1 METSTVSAT
10 SSMLQSGTVRAI
22 DHTPD
27 ENEFK
32 MTIIPATRII
42 FMCAKGED
50 IGVKPITVNVILQ
63 NDTPLMQA
71 FKVKC
76 TANKMFTIRPAH
88 GIITPNEKKSIKIT
102 FKWKNVPKDDL
113 HFISFYHI
121 RVNEEVCNMQPR
133 EILEMYKPDGVK
145 RILCQFKDANGQ
157 PIHPVDPKP
166 ITETV
171 ALGDSSTT
179 RSRT

>member
-88 GIITPNEKKSIKIT
+88 GIITPNEKK
-102 FKWKNVPKDDL
+102 
-113 HFISFYHI
+113 
-121 RVNEEVCNMQPR
+121 EVCNMQPR